1 MCIYVHH
8 IEWHRAKIYN
18 SYNTTY
24 WYVQE
29 KIQSDGAN
37 NEPTEVSS
45 TYTTVY
51 MHVKGEIQHH
61 F

>member
-37 NEPTEVSS
+37 NEPTKSVA
-45 TYTTVY
+45 
-51 MHVKGEIQHH
+51 HIQL
-61 F
+61 FTCM